1 MEEEDIEKGG
11 GPALSEIRCGEEFGR
26 LGQHTRAYRPSA
38 PSPPPPCKRISSL
51 SFSAPAPP
59 LLAPPS
65 VGSSPTV
72 APSLTREI
80 NPAELHTRTPTPSSH
95 IRFLLHL
102 PRWGEDNG
110 EGRPPPMRR
119 GVAAIIAGSAG
130 VL

>member
-1 MEEEDIEKGG
+1 MEM
-11 GPALSEIRCGEEFGR
+11 RCGEKFGR
-26 LGQHTRAYRPSA
+26 SGQHTRAYRPSA
-38 PSPPPPCKRISSL
+38 PSPPPPSSSSPVRGSL
-51 SFSAPAPP
+51 PSPSLLPHPP

-80 NPAELHTRTPTPSSH
+80 NPAELHTRTLTPSSH

-102 PRWGEDNG
+102 SRSGEDNG
-110 EGRPPPMRR
+110 EGRPPPLRR